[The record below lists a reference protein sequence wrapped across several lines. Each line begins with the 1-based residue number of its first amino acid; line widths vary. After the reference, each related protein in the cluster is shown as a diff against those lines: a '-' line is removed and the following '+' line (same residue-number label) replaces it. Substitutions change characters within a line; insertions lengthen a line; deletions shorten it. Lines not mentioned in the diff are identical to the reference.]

1 MAEWLRRGLQILV
14 WGFDSLRGLHQNCFL
29 YAPLAHANA
38 TKLRVDTMIAETQRQ
53 MMVDG
58 QIRTNEVSNPALLD
72 ALYAVPRESFVP
84 LSARSVAYVDREIEV
99 GTGRFLLSPMVAA
112 KLIQALDLR
121 EGDKVLDIAGG
132 SGYSRAIM
140 ERMGAH
146 VTMLENV
153 TPESSIDASSID
165 AVTGPLNEGVASRA
179 PFSAILINGSIDYV
193 SPSLLAQLGKGG
205 RLVAIV
211 GQGRSGKAC
220 IFERNGDTFST
231 RSLFDA
237 SAPFLREFERV
248 VDFAF

>member
-1 MAEWLRRGLQILV
+1 
-14 WGFDSLRGLHQNCFL
+14 
-29 YAPLAHANA
+29 
-38 TKLRVDTMIAETQRQ
+38 MIAETQRQ

-121 EGDKVLDIAGG
+121 EGDNVLDIAGG

-153 TPESSIDASSID
+153 TPESSIDASRCC
-165 AVTGPLNEGVASRA
+165 VTSSVQR
-179 PFSAILINGSIDYV
+179 
-193 SPSLLAQLGKGG
+193 
-205 RLVAIV
+205 
-211 GQGRSGKAC
+211 
-220 IFERNGDTFST
+220 
-231 RSLFDA
+231 
-237 SAPFLREFERV
+237 
-248 VDFAF
+248 DFN

>member
-1 MAEWLRRGLQILV
+1 
-14 WGFDSLRGLHQNCFL
+14 
-29 YAPLAHANA
+29 
-38 TKLRVDTMIAETQRQ
+38 MIAETQRQ

-72 ALYAVPRESFVP
+72 ALYAVPRENFVP
-84 LSARSVAYVDREIEV
+84 QTAQSVAYVDREIEV
-99 GTGRFLLSPMVAA
+99 GAGRFLLSPMVAS

-121 EGDKVLDIAGG
+121 SGDKVLDIAGG

-140 ERMGAH
+140 RLMGAK

-153 TPESSIDASSID
+153 PPESSIFERANDA
-165 AVTGPLNEGVASRA
+165 AHGPLNEGFASGA
-179 PFSAILINGSIDYV
+179 PFDAILINGSVDFV
-193 SPSLLAQLGKGG
+193 PKSLLAQLGNGG

-211 GQGRSGKAC
+211 GQGRSGKAVLY
-220 IFERNGDTFST
+220 ERNGETFSM

-237 SAPFLREFERV
+237 SAPFLREFEHV